1 MPNQHIQH
9 ISFWKWFP
17 ANDPVATSVA
27 RLCILRED
35 LYLETL
41 ALIEES
47 LPPLDKNTAVWR
59 MTYFWRNSVR
69 TLFEIRSAIEILYSE
84 DEFRNALESQPL
96 PLRDAF
102 KSLKDEIVKA
112 HGVLK
117 PIRNSIGG
125 HVLQQAVKKGLSNM
139 DFGRG
144 GLIELGERVHDTHYR
159 FVSELLGVVWLG
171 ENPGSEW
178 KEEIE
183 KTVKLIAELSRA
195 LETIDIVFDTYM
207 RSRRLLD

>member
-1 MPNQHIQH
+1 
-9 ISFWKWFP
+9 
-17 ANDPVATSVA
+17 
-27 RLCILRED
+27 
-35 LYLETL
+35 
-41 ALIEES
+41 
-47 LPPLDKNTAVWR
+47 